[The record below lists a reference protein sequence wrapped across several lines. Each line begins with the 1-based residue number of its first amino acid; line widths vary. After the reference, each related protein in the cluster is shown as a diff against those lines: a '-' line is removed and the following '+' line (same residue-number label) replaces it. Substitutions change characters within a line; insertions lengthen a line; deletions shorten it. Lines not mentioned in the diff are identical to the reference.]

1 MVNNLFITSVSKSHT
16 VSLDSSQVQG
26 NKQFNI
32 HYSPIGAVTILLL
45 YDKAVNKKTII
56 FFCAQKHTHPYP
68 NRYHLGYFYSYAN
81 TQMECFLVLLILVP
95 SASNYFSY
103 RQMAAHT
110 HVSSICNLLR
120 GPIMNCRGGY
130 LGPTISCPDCDHVP
144 TLAQCSPTIKGCPGT
159 VL

>member
-56 FFCAQKHTHPYP
+56 FFLCAKTYTPIPESVSFGLLLLIRKHTDGMLPRII
-68 NRYHLGYFYSYAN
+68 NSCS
-81 TQMECFLVLLILVP
+81 E
-95 SASNYFSY
+95 
-103 RQMAAHT
+103 RQ
-110 HVSSICNLLR
+110 
-120 GPIMNCRGGY
+120 
-130 LGPTISCPDCDHVP
+130 
-144 TLAQCSPTIKGCPGT
+144 
-159 VL
+159 